1 MKLFNE
7 NIETLNNLENLNLIK
22 SNDLILFHELNQ
34 EISVKK
40 KEIDECDN
48 NKWDKMKKLMNPFEL
63 VYTTSSKKYKYENF
77 ALYKPVSRSYFKL
90 WEMNMDYDLLL
101 KNKNKIIAATLAEG
115 PGGFLEAIMNFRN
128 NKNDEYYGITLQ
140 NVNSYI
146 PDWELNEHNN
156 LKIMYGNL
164 YHYESTEKFIDIFK
178 NNKKADI
185 VTADGGFDYSND
197 YNSQEINSVRIITAE
212 LIHAF
217 LILKTDGH
225 YVCKLFD
232 LFSKPMNK
240 IIYILYS
247 FFNEIYIVKP
257 KTSRPANSEKYIICK
272 NFKGINQEDVSNL
285 IRLLSQFNDE
295 DLFDFNL
302 NLPPEFTQLMKEYNL
317 FYSKFQC
324 FYLDKTLT
332 MTKSKLKDK
341 QIIDILKYQI
351 KNATNWCNQY
361 KIDINKN
368 CKYLENKFSF
378 NSTIQFFLN

>member
-1 MKLFNE
+1 M
-7 NIETLNNLENLNLIK
+7 NL
-22 SNDLILFHELNQ
+22 
-34 EISVKK
+34 
-40 KEIDECDN
+40 
-48 NKWDKMKKLMNPFEL
+48 
-63 VYTTSSKKYKYENF
+63 
-77 ALYKPVSRSYFKL
+77 
-90 WEMNMDYDLLL
+90 DYDLLF

-164 YHYESTEKFIDIFK
+164 YNYESTEKFIEIFK
-178 NNKKADI
+178 DNKKADI

-212 LIHAF
+212 LIHTF
-217 LILKTDGH
+217 LILKTGGH

-247 FFNEIYIVKP
+247 FFDEIYIAKP

-272 NFKGINQEDVSNL
+272 NFKGINQDDMSNL
-285 IRLLSQFNDE
+285 IQLLSQFNDE
-295 DLFDFNL
+295 DLFDFNF
-302 NLPPEFTQLMKEYNL
+302 NLTPEFIQLMKEYNA

-341 QIIDILKYQI
+341 QIIDILKSQI

-368 CKYLENKFSF
+368 CKYLKNKFSF